1 MKLLPQAVQ
10 QLHPDMHRNV
20 YTELEI
26 QYDEE
31 YRLAWYYMDAKP
43 LPCCTPTLIS
53 EMQQWY
59 DELSSPSYPDDVR
72 YIALASRVP
81 GVFNL
86 GGDLNRFIGLI
97 RNGDRDGLMHYAI
110 SCIDTLFQH
119 YTHLGKDITTIT
131 LVQGD
136 ALGGGMEYAISADV
150 LVAERSAKMGMPEIL
165 FNLFPG
171 MGAYSFL
178 SRKVGAVQ
186 AERMILGGCL
196 YSAGELHEMGIVD
209 VLAED
214 GQGEQA
220 VLDYIHREE
229 RAQNGF
235 RAFRRA
241 RQYCNPVTYE
251 ELKSITTA
259 WVDAALRLEDKSLRM
274 MERLVARQSAKSQRS
289 QQPVGHKEIAASR
302 RTAI

>member
-1 MKLLPQAVQ
+1 
-10 QLHPDMHRNV
+10 
-20 YTELEI
+20 
-26 QYDEE
+26 
-31 YRLAWYYMDAKP
+31 WYYMDAKP
-43 LPCCTPTLIS
+43 LPCCSPTLIS

-59 DELSSPSYPDDVR
+59 DELISPTYPDQVR

-97 RNGDRDGLMHYAI
+97 RNGDREGLMHYAI
-110 SCIDTLFQH
+110 SCIDTLYLH

-136 ALGGGMEYAISADV
+136 ALGGGMEFAISADV
-150 LVAERSAKMGMPEIL
+150 LIAERSAKMGMPEIL

-196 YSAGELHEMGIVD
+196 YSASELHELGIVD

-229 RAQNGF
+229 RAQNGY
-235 RAFRRA
+235 RAFRKA
-241 RQYCNPVTYE
+241 RQYCNPVTYD
-251 ELKSITTA
+251 ELKNITTA

-274 MERLVARQSAKSQRS
+274 MERLVARQSAKSHRS
-289 QQPVGHKEIAASR
+289 QQPAGLKGIAGSR
-302 RTAI
+302 RTAS

>member
-1 MKLLPQAVQ
+1 
-10 QLHPDMHRNV
+10 
-20 YTELEI
+20 
-26 QYDEE
+26 
-31 YRLAWYYMDAKP
+31 
-43 LPCCTPTLIS
+43 
-53 EMQQWY
+53 MQQWY
-59 DELSSPSYPDDVR
+59 DELISSSYPDNVR

-86 GGDLNRFIGLI
+86 GGDLNLFIELI
-97 RNGDRDGLMHYAI
+97 RKGDREGLMDYAT
-110 SCIDTLFQH
+110 SCIDTLFLH
-119 YTHLGKDITTIT
+119 YTHLGKDVTTIS

-136 ALGGGMEYAISADV
+136 ALGGGMEYAISSDV
-150 LVAERSAKMGMPEIL
+150 LIAERSAKMGMPEIL

-196 YSAGELHEMGIVD
+196 YSAEDLHEMGIVD

-220 VLDYIHREE
+220 VLDYIHKEE
-229 RAQNGF
+229 RAQNGY

-241 RQYCNPVTYE
+241 KQYCNPVSYE
-251 ELKSITTA
+251 ELENITTA
-259 WVDAALRLEDKSLRM
+259 WVDAALRLEEKSLRM
-274 MERLVARQSAKSQRS
+274 MERLVSRQSARSHRS
-289 QQPVGHKEIAASR
+289 QAVRP
-302 RTAI
+302 

>member
-1 MKLLPQAVQ
+1 MKHTQQTVP
-10 QLHPDMHRNV
+10 QLHPDMLRPI

-26 QYDEE
+26 QYDED
-31 YRLAWYYMDAKP
+31 YRLAWYYMDVKP
-43 LPCCTPTLIS
+43 RQCCSPTLIR

-59 DELSSPSYPDDVR
+59 GELISPSYPDNVR

-86 GGDLNRFIGLI
+86 GGDLNLFIELI
-97 RNGDRDGLMHYAI
+97 RNGDREGLMHYAI
-110 SCIDTLFQH
+110 SCIDTLFLH
-119 YTHLGKDITTIT
+119 YTHLGKDITTIS

-136 ALGGGMEYAISADV
+136 ALGGGMEYAISSDV
-150 LVAERSAKMGMPEIL
+150 LIAERSAKMGMPEIL

-178 SRKVGAVQ
+178 SRKVGAAQ

-196 YSAGELHEMGIVD
+196 YSAEKLHEMGIVD

-220 VLDYIHREE
+220 VLDYIHKEE
-229 RAQNGF
+229 RAQNGYQ
-235 RAFRRA
+235 AFRQA
-241 RQYCNPVTYE
+241 KQYCNPVSYE
-251 ELKSITTA
+251 ELENITTA
-259 WVDAALRLEDKSLRM
+259 WVNAALRLEEKSLRM
-274 MERLVARQSAKSQRS
+274 MERLVSRQSARVHRS
-289 QQPVGHKEIAASR
+289 QGPAGLKGMDASR
-302 RTAI
+302 SRAS

>member
-1 MKLLPQAVQ
+1 MKHIQAVP
-10 QLHPDMHRNV
+10 QLHTDMHRTM

-26 QYDEE
+26 EYEE
-31 YRLAWYYMDAKP
+31 DYRLAWYYMDVKP
-43 LPCCTPTLIS
+43 RLCCSPALIS
-53 EMQQWY
+53 EIQQWY
-59 DELSSPSYPDDVR
+59 DELVSPEYPHNVR

-86 GGDLNRFIGLI
+86 GGDLNLFIELI
-97 RNGDRDGLMHYAI
+97 RNGDREGLMHYAT
-110 SCIDTLFQH
+110 SCIDTLFRH
-119 YTHLGKDITTIT
+119 YTHLGKDITTIS

-136 ALGGGMEYAISADV
+136 ALGGGMEFAISGDV
-150 LVAERSAKMGMPEIL
+150 LIAERSAKMGMPEIL

-178 SRKVGAVQ
+178 SRKVGDVQ

-196 YSAGELHEMGIVD
+196 YSAGELHDMGIVD

-229 RAQNGF
+229 RAQNGYQ
-235 RAFRRA
+235 AFRQA
-241 RQYCNPVTYE
+241 KQYCNPVNYE
-251 ELKSITTA
+251 ELENITTA
-259 WVDAALRLEDKSLRM
+259 WVDAALRLENKSLRM
-274 MERLVARQSAKSQRS
+274 MERLVSRQSARTC
-289 QQPVGHKEIAASR
+289 PVR
-302 RTAI
+302 

>member
-1 MKLLPQAVQ
+1 MKHIQAVP
-10 QLHPDMHRNV
+10 QLHTDMHRSM

-26 QYDEE
+26 DYDDD
-31 YRLAWYYMDAKP
+31 YRLAWYYMDVKP
-43 LPCCTPTLIS
+43 RLCCSPTLIS
-53 EMQQWY
+53 EIQQWY
-59 DELSSPSYPDDVR
+59 EELVSPACPHNVR

-86 GGDLNRFIGLI
+86 GGDLNLFIELI
-97 RNGDRDGLMHYAI
+97 RNRDREGLMHYAT
-110 SCIDTLFQH
+110 SCIDTLFKH
-119 YTHLGKDITTIT
+119 YTHLGKDITTIS

-136 ALGGGMEYAISADV
+136 ALGGGMEFAISGDV
-150 LVAERSAKMGMPEIL
+150 LIAERSAKMGMPEIL

-178 SRKVGAVQ
+178 SRKVGEVQ

-196 YSAGELHEMGIVD
+196 YSAEELHDMGIVD

-229 RAQNGF
+229 RAQNGYQ
-235 RAFRRA
+235 AFRQA
-241 RQYCNPVTYE
+241 KQFCNPVSYE
-251 ELKSITTA
+251 ELENITTA
-259 WVDAALRLEDKSLRM
+259 WVDAALRLERKSLRM
-274 MERLVARQSAKSQRS
+274 MERLVSRQSARTHHVREPAGLEGNVARS
-289 QQPVGHKEIAASR
+289 S
-302 RTAI
+302 